1 MTTQSRRQ
9 AVARATV
16 AAQSAEGWDAA
27 LPAARGMLRRMG
39 DMSDAPVE
47 ERARLANGLE
57 RILIAE
63 SASFLKEPVAQE
75 LSEVIHAFRDSS

>member
-1 MTTQSRRQ
+1 
-9 AVARATV
+9 
-16 AAQSAEGWDAA
+16 
-27 LPAARGMLRRMG
+27 MG